1 MIINDLQRLRWQI
14 LDEALRDPVM
24 EYFMGER
31 TKTNETGNTRSL
43 IHFVKTRL
51 KAVNRN
57 YSCSKRMLQNDV
69 NLFQE
74 KGARLEPRFRRGHK
88 RILRYINLD
97 WKNPLLRPARTM
109 MVEDAEA
116 APQPFFAGPLSQGNP
131 TDVTIRINGETE
143 AVFQLLSNP
152 EIKQRQTDAKKNT
165 TTLTASILLSEAVKA
180 MLFGLGNKVEI
191 LAPESLRDDFRQ
203 RLATAQKFYGQTSQ
217 SKQHKKEEQLS
228 LFDDLF

>member
-1 MIINDLQRLRWQI
+1 MIVNDLQRLRWQI

-43 IHFVKTRL
+43 IYYVNKRL

-74 KGARLEPRFRRGHK
+74 KGGRLEPRFRRGHK
-88 RILRYINLD
+88 RILRYINLE
-97 WKNPLLRPARTM
+97 WKNPLLRPARSLMT
-109 MVEDAEA
+109 EQEEA
-116 APQPFFAGPLSQGNP
+116 VPVQSTFAGPLAQGTQAAVTLRIAGDTEPLMQLLGNP
-131 TDVTIRINGETE
+131 EV
-143 AVFQLLSNP
+143 L
-152 EIKQRQTDAKKNT
+152 QRQADVKSGS
-165 TTLTASILLSEAVKA
+165 TTLTLELDLSPALQA
-180 MLFGLGNKVEI
+180 MFFGLEGVEV
-191 LAPESLRDDFRQ
+191 LAPESLRDNYRQ
-203 RLATAQKFYGQTSQ
+203 RLAAAQKAYGQQ
-217 SKQHKKEEQLS
+217 AQPKQKKEEQLS

>member
-1 MIINDLQRLRWQI
+1 MIVNDLQRLRWQI

-43 IHFVKTRL
+43 IHYVKTRL

-74 KGARLEPRFRRGHK
+74 KGGRLEPRFRRGHK
-88 RILRYINLD
+88 RILRYINLE
-97 WKNPLLRPARTM
+97 WKNPLLRPARSLMTDQKEETGTTRNIFSGPLAEGKQTA
-109 MVEDAEA
+109 VTLRITGDAE
-116 APQPFFAGPLSQGNP
+116 PMM
-131 TDVTIRINGETE
+131 
-143 AVFQLLSNP
+143 QLLGNP
-152 EIKQRQTDAKKNT
+152 EILQRQTDVKSGT
-165 TTLTASILLSEAVKA
+165 TTLTLELNLSPALQA
-180 MLFGLGNKVEI
+180 MLFGLTNVEV
-191 LAPESLRDDFRQ
+191 LAPESVREGYRQ
-203 RLATAQKFYGQTSQ
+203 TLAIVQKSYGQAVQ
-217 SKQHKKEEQLS
+217 PKQKKEEQLS

>member
-1 MIINDLQRLRWQI
+1 MIVNDLQRLRWQI

-43 IHFVKTRL
+43 IYYVNRRL

-74 KGARLEPRFRRGHK
+74 KGGRLEPRFRRGHK
-88 RILRYINLD
+88 RILRYINLE
-97 WKNPLLRPARTM
+97 WKNPLLRPARSLMTGQ
-109 MVEDAEA
+109 EEPA
-116 APQPFFAGPLSQGNP
+116 AAQSVFAGPLAQG
-131 TDVTIRINGETE
+131 TQTAITLRIAGDTE
-143 AVFQLLSNP
+143 PLMQLLGSP
-152 EIKQRQTDAKKNT
+152 EVLQRQTDVKSGS
-165 TTLTASILLSEAVKA
+165 TTLTLELDFSPAIQA
-180 MLFGLGNKVEI
+180 MLFGLSGIEV
-191 LAPESLRDDFRQ
+191 LAPESVRDDYRQ
-203 RLATAQKFYGQTSQ
+203 RLNAVQKAYGQQ
-217 SKQHKKEEQLS
+217 AQPKQKKEEQLS